1 LYNIWQYCYFLKNRN
16 RGYHHN
22 WHHFVGIPRTRTL
35 LQLGSGEEH
44 REEDDH
50 SELMTRENEHIP
62 LEEAMQVALSTG
74 ATRMVPR
81 YDPPGGVPGAQ
92 SLLDLYAEGVRMPG
106 YGASPMEVE
115 AAHDEAEARRRV
127 LADADGASHLAA
139 ALSTSGRSM

>member
-1 LYNIWQYCYFLKNRN
+1 MTARTH
-16 RGYHHN
+16 GYQHR
-22 WHHFVGIPRTRTL
+22 WHDAVSYPQSSSL
-35 LQLGSGEEH
+35 LQVGSEVPSDQSVAELVTRDDEH
-44 REEDDH
+44 MPLEQA
-50 SELMTRENEHIP
+50 
-62 LEEAMQVALSTG
+62 LEEAMASG
-74 ATRMVPR
+74 AVTAVPR
-81 YDPPGGVPGAQ
+81 YGSPGGVPGAQ